1 MGTCGN
7 GWKVGWWLAGRQSSA
22 AVRRQV
28 LPPPPVSLPLLLTHS
43 SLQHPLQAEECASL
57 RRVVLAERRHL
68 RRALDRRGLPS
79 GAAPRALIRADVK
92 WVWALREGPGEDEEG
107 ARCAAGALRPQRA
120 LLPGAADAW
129 PARLA
134 EPAHAAAELP
144 APGRLPRRPWGLDG
158 AAAGDLQVCP
168 RAITFGGLW
177 AVGSAGCTGCIGGEG
192 VLLCLGAGVGSG
204 FVPGRPSAWEP
215 QRAAG
220 VSQNS
225 LSWCPASVTPREGR
239 RGSCLVL
246 RIGSLSTA
254 CVHGN
259 RIISPR
265 TPLLPEIGCGW
276 RHRSV

>member
-28 LPPPPVSLPLLLTHS
+28 LPPPPVSLPLLLLTHS

-68 RRALDRRGLPS
+68 RRAPGRRGLPS

-92 WVWALREGPGEDEEG
+92 WVWALQEGPGEDEEG
-107 ARCAAGALRPQRA
+107 ARCAAGALRPWRA
-120 LLPGAADAW
+120 LSPGAADAW

-144 APGRLPRRPWGLDG
+144 APGRLPRRPWGLAG
-158 AAAGDLQVCP
+158 TAAGDLQVCS

-177 AVGSAGCTGCIGGEG
+177 AVGSAGCTGCIGRGG
-192 VLLCLGAGVGSG
+192 VLLCLVAGVGSG
-204 FVPGRPSAWEP
+204 LVPGRPSAWEP
-215 QRAAG
+215 QRVAG

-225 LSWCPASVTPREGR
+225 LSCAGFRLLLGKGAEGAA
-239 RGSCLVL
+239 LF
-246 RIGSLSTA
+246 
-254 CVHGN
+254 
-259 RIISPR
+259 
-265 TPLLPEIGCGW
+265 
-276 RHRSV
+276 